1 MTLLQAAL
9 ALPYVAAYALAPDAC
24 HAAVAALE
32 AATVAALTAALA
44 DLDAGR
50 LPGWRSLPV
59 SAPARKYWR
68 LPVRGTSGFMTRVL
82 RRRPPARLAPPAC
95 VRARAQVL
103 APPSAG
109 VSRV

>member
-1 MTLLQAAL
+1 MQAAL

-24 HAAVAALE
+24 HAAVAGLE

-50 LPGWRSLPV
+50 LPGWRSLPA

-68 LPVRGTSGFMTRVL
+68 LPVR
-82 RRRPPARLAPPAC
+82 AR
-95 VRARAQVL
+95 
-103 APPSAG
+103 S
-109 VSRV
+109 